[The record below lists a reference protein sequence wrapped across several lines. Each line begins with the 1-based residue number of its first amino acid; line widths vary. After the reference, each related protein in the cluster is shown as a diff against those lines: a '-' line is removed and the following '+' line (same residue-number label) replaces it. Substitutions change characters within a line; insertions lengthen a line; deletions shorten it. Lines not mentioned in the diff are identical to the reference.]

1 MILPTEAEF
10 YSHLS
15 ADHAGPFFPGL
26 SNIIYFYQKYFPPRL
41 HVVLIPQWQ
50 PLQSRVL
57 RTPLKHIPAL
67 LGCHHV
73 LDKRS
78 HCFPNR
84 EKRLRKKKELAGL
97 RSCGLL
103 CTFMEEQDLW
113 SWGTSRYHGSD
124 MQLTGD
130 AALWFPGKPLCHHGS
145 FRYRCT
151 YSQQNVLLWSQ
162 EQSFPS
168 FSAFSPRSA
177 QSQDM
182 SVGCGDSDTG
192 SSCAIPYH
200 HCSIADLHGS
210 AWEAG
215 FDA

>member
-26 SNIIYFYQKYFPPRL
+26 SNIIYFYQKYFPPGL

-151 YSQQNVLLWSQ
+151 YSKTFCFGARSKAFHL
-162 EQSFPS
+162 FPLFHQGQLS
-168 FSAFSPRSA
+168 HRTCQLVVGTVTRVPHVPFPTTIA
-177 QSQDM
+177 Q
-182 SVGCGDSDTG
+182 
-192 SSCAIPYH
+192 
-200 HCSIADLHGS
+200 
-210 AWEAG
+210 
-215 FDA
+215 